1 MRTGASRPEL
11 IARIVSFARDRRGVS
26 AIEFAMLL
34 PVMVTLTTRTMA
46 DLASRVTSINNA
58 DMTNML
64 NATSAVI
71 APYDQSMVK
80 VVLSAV
86 NIDANGIA
94 KIGWSDTLH
103 GSARAVGSTVAV
115 PSVLA
120 VPNTTLIWSE
130 VSYNYNPT
138 FGYVLTGN
146 MNLNDQIYMRP
157 RLSDTITRVN
167 SCPARRL
174 SRSLRNRQRRGR
186 LDPFHGE
193 ARRDVLER
201 HRGNQPLVEGVIA
214 RDVAHHDPQH
224 VVDVAGHPIELH
236 HFRHGA
242 NPIGKLGEPIL
253 RVVAGLDRHEHGHA
267 EAELV
272 LVDQRHPLLDHPVR
286 FEALDPLPARR
297 RGQAHPVADLGHRE
311 RGIVLQQREN
321 LAVDRVHV
329 RGPIRDYF
337 ITN

>member
-34 PVMVTLTTRTMA
+34 PVMVTLYLGVVEVSRGVAIDRKVTLTTRTMA

-103 GSARAVGSTVAV
+103 GSARAVGSTVAM

-167 SCPARRL
+167 S
-174 SRSLRNRQRRGR
+174 
-186 LDPFHGE
+186 
-193 ARRDVLER
+193 
-201 HRGNQPLVEGVIA
+201 
-214 RDVAHHDPQH
+214 
-224 VVDVAGHPIELH
+224 
-236 HFRHGA
+236 
-242 NPIGKLGEPIL
+242 
-253 RVVAGLDRHEHGHA
+253 
-267 EAELV
+267 
-272 LVDQRHPLLDHPVR
+272 
-286 FEALDPLPARR
+286 
-297 RGQAHPVADLGHRE
+297 
-311 RGIVLQQREN
+311 
-321 LAVDRVHV
+321 
-329 RGPIRDYF
+329 
-337 ITN
+337 